1 MLVSVKIFLSP
12 LNQHLALKHSHPL
25 GRNVTKFVSIIH
37 VLTILHTVRSHEC
50 PYQGGSLAI
59 YLRSQGVFSA
69 CTAR

>member
-1 MLVSVKIFLSP
+1 MLVFVKILLSP
-12 LNQHLALKHSHPL
+12 LNQHSALKHSHPL
-25 GRNVTKFVSIIH
+25 RNVTKFVSIIH